1 MSATK
6 RYYEELAQTLTDEQ
20 LKEHG
25 YSDEEIQFFRKCFG
39 PFEDD
44 EY

>member
-25 YSDEEIQFFRKCFG
+25 YSDEEIEFLRECFG
-39 PFEDD
+39 PYEDD
-44 EY
+44 VE